1 MLLAKFN
8 QVYIIFQKMR
18 SRMALKVPLV
28 GGLPFIWEWMFLIF
42 EPRSMALKFEMLEVE
57 FRGCLDLGV

>member
-1 MLLAKFN
+1 
-8 QVYIIFQKMR
+8 
-18 SRMALKVPLV
+18 MALKVPLV